1 MPRRRA
7 LPALFLVLATGCTSR
22 QPEPGP
28 DTGAARAAIAAQIA
42 RSVEATRD
50 KDIDAFQAV
59 QTSDFML
66 VNDTAGDEH
75 GEHLTKAQLRAD
87 ILRDWSVIAV
97 NRTID
102 IRIDSLDL
110 GGDSAIVYTH
120 QHYDRLMH
128 EPEGPA
134 LDTIVTEVKH
144 REIWR
149 RTADGWREARVTELW
164 HGPILV
170 NGRVYRPRTGL

>member
-1 MPRRRA
+1 MPRPWPGLCLA
-7 LPALFLVLATGCTSR
+7 LALACSSR
-22 QPEPGP
+22 QPEPRS
-28 DTGAARAAIAAQIA
+28 AAAEQAIAAQIA
-42 RSVEATRD
+42 RSVQATRD
-50 KDIDAFQAV
+50 KDIDAFEAV
-59 QTSDFML
+59 QTADFML
-66 VNDTAGDEH
+66 VNDTVGDEH
-75 GEHLTKAQLRAD
+75 GEHRTKAQLRAD

-110 GGDSAIVYTH
+110 RGDSAIVYTR
-120 QHYDRLMH
+120 QYYDRLMH
-128 EPEGPA
+128 QPEGPK
-134 LDTIVTEVKH
+134 LDTVVTQVKH

-170 NGRVYRPRTGL
+170 NGEVYQP

>member
-1 MPRRRA
+1 MPRSRPS
-7 LPALFLVLATGCTSR
+7 LALFFATVAACASR
-22 QPEPGP
+22 QPEPSR
-28 DTGAARAAIAAQIA
+28 DMAAARNAIAAQIA
-42 RSVEATRD
+42 RSVQATRD

-75 GEHLTKAQLRAD
+75 GEHRTKAELRAD

-110 GGDSAIVYTH
+110 NGDSAIVYTH
-120 QHYDRLMH
+120 QHYDRLMQ
-128 EPEGPA
+128 EPQGPT

-144 REIWR
+144 REVWR
-149 RTADGWREARVTELW
+149 RTGDGWREARVTELW

-170 NGRVYRPRTGL
+170 NGQVYRP